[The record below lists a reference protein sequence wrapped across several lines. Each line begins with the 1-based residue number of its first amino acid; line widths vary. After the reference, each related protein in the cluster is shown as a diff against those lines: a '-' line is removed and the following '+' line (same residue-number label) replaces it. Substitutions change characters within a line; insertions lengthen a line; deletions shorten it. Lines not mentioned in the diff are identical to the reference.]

1 MLEQQEKIILRKI
14 VKLIGKASTKPLM
27 LILIP
32 IMNTIHALMFSLFRN
47 MWIKATNEATRIMYK
62 VLNDNSLKIDYWIR
76 KINKKI

>member
-1 MLEQQEKIILRKI
+1 MLEQQEKIIQRKI
-14 VKLIGKASTKPLM
+14 VKLRGKASTKPLM

-32 IMNTIHALMFSLFRN
+32 IMNTIHALMFSLFHN